1 MPDHDDALFDL
12 GLTEAP
18 TPEPSGPAPIREDQI
33 AEIRAAFEAAGITD
47 QNERRELV
55 ESCVQRP
62 ATSLRELRAT
72 DVRFILERLSARAA
86 AHGAATTGS
95 TWDQRDSDTWI
106 DRL

>member
-12 GLTEAP
+12 GPTEAP
-18 TPEPSGPAPIREDQI
+18 TPEPSGLAPIRDDQI

-72 DVRFILERLSARAA
+72 DARFVLERLVARAA
-86 AHGAATTGS
+86 ARGSTATGS
-95 TWDQRDSDTWI
+95 AWDQRDGDTWI